1 MAEGSN
7 EDMVRLKDHM
17 AGHVMVAP
25 PDRVAGIEEK
35 GTGQE
40 DIVKTTDIRVSVGDD
55 DDDVERLER
64 HVSRNVTRM
73 W

>member
-1 MAEGSN
+1 
-7 EDMVRLKDHM
+7 
-17 AGHVMVAP
+17 MVAP

-55 DDDVERLER
+55 DEDVERLER
-64 HVSRNVTRM
+64 HVSRNITKM